1 MLSFGARAA
10 TAQASVPKG
19 VKRIDGTGK
28 WLMPGLTDM
37 HVHTSNDRM
46 GRLYMHDPNFRDGTL
61 RIQDIFTPYIVKRVP
76 SPQRDSAW
84 NSVSVCSPHPIAD

>member
-1 MLSFGARAA
+1 MGRRFLFVMEYGWLNWRA
-10 TAQASVPKG
+10 AQASVPKG

-61 RIQDIFTPYIVKRVP
+61 RIQDIFTSYIDRK
-76 SPQRDSAW
+76 
-84 NSVSVCSPHPIAD
+84 SVV